1 MARSMT
7 VAEQQEWLQSLL
19 RASICSAPCPPSAAA
34 RCRELDA
41 TDLPAPKRDGHV
53 EFTTRTSN

>member
-1 MARSMT
+1 MT